1 MAKLEPITDYEER
14 ISSSRISF
22 LENKNND
29 LEKKNDELKKQID
42 ELIKKS
48 VAGGEIKTP
57 ADRESILDLLA
68 EGNASMNLFT
78 SEQMKWMESQRQI
91 LEDKQNLINEKRI
104 KENKLDDEILL
115 KSRQT
120 KYLLEDTDMYSGY
133 IKTLKYLLVFL
144 FVLAILIYVYRVRK
158 VV

>member
-29 LEKKNDELKKQID
+29 LEKNNEELKKQID

-48 VAGGEIKTP
+48 VAGGDIKPPT
-57 ADRESILDLLA
+57 DKESILEILA

-78 SEQMKWMESQRQI
+78 SEQMKWMESQKQI
-91 LEDKQNLINEKRI
+91 LEDKQNIINEKR
-104 KENKLDDEILL
+104 KNENKLEDEILL
-115 KSRQT
+115 KTRQT
-120 KYLLEDTDMYSGY
+120 KYLIEDTDMYSGY

-144 FVLAILIYVYRVRK
+144 FVLAILIYVYRVRR